1 MIFVKRLFCKLEG
14 RQYLHWIL
22 SHDKGV
28 SADIADKVAIEVMKM
43 IGKEYQLIVGTHV
56 NTNNVH
62 SHFLINTVN
71 FATGKK
77 FSESERDM
85 LKTREKINSILKKY
99 GLKQC
104 GKIESIDEEKNE
116 EYDCESSEY
125 TKEYDRESAFTLFQ
139 MADVHIFQGQGIM
152 EGEKVYVPGM
162 LYAVDMPEPTLT
174 PGMTYQTE
182 IVTKDE
188 LEKFDKQY
196 IQGMVYEKATN
207 IFEVKQVENGH
218 AFVGQGQWVDGQFCV
233 PGMMYETD
241 EN

>member
-116 EYDCESSEY
+116 EYD
-125 TKEYDRESAFTLFQ
+125 RESAFTLFQ

-152 EGEKVYVPGM
+152 EGEKVYGPGM
-162 LYAVDMPEPTLT
+162 LYAVDMPEPT
-174 PGMTYQTE
+174 PIPSMIYQTE

-196 IQGMVYEKATN
+196 IRGMVYEKATN

-218 AFVGQGQWVDGQFCV
+218 VFVGQGQWVDGKFCV
-233 PGMMYETD
+233 PGMLYET
-241 EN
+241 NKN